1 MQQNSFF
8 LKLAMSSLPP
18 YSHADVTDAIE
29 SLLLPLLTT
38 VPSPEL
44 YNLHST
50 LHPSSSSSS
59 SSLLVSPQSPLSTP
73 GHLPTGHSRAVME
86 VLEYCGEKL
95 PQLLPLRAVPLGD
108 DGSGGAIVRKELV
121 KWLKVSSQLSS
132 AAEYHSYFYQRV
144 WYCYKVIGRPGQCM
158 GIWERG
164 ITDKQVRFLHNLQPE
179 SVCIVCV
186 CETVFMVVRLAL
198 LNNTKICTDD
208 WSIELYDDI
217 QNGVSH
223 QLPKSES

>member
-1 MQQNSFF
+1 
-8 LKLAMSSLPP
+8 MSSLPP

-50 LHPSSSSSS
+50 LHPSSSSS

-144 WYCYKVIGRPGQCM
+144 WYCYKVIGRVSAWGYGGEVSQINKL
-158 GIWERG
+158 G
-164 ITDKQVRFLHNLQPE
+164 FLHNL
-179 SVCIVCV
+179 S
-186 CETVFMVVRLAL
+186 A
-198 LNNTKICTDD
+198 
-208 WSIELYDDI
+208 
-217 QNGVSH
+217 
-223 QLPKSES
+223 